1 MRAGMKPLAMSSAA
15 LVSAGLIAGAPA
27 TALNAPLSEHSKVQ
41 MSDAAVQLMANS
53 IANIPLNLYRILRDI
68 PTNQLDGLNAASESL
83 EGSGNWWLYTPT
95 NVLGWD
101 QMDYAKAI
109 GFTKMFTPIPE
120 VAQAQADQINAIM
133 ARNFPMTRSCTGI
146 PGPCADPYYFTAYFS
161 TPLWQA
167 LFGYSYTFGD
177 VFNAVDPTLEMPW
190 SNQTLTYDPFGPG
203 KALWD
208 ALTKDPEQDWQP
220 PEAITWQERKEAN
233 DRFWNAVFNSFNP
246 FVDGTYCLPC
256 QIFVKGAPSSL
267 PVVNIFG
274 NVYTYFDFGQ
284 EFTDQDW
291 SQPHPEL
298 PAAPSLKKL
307 PLFSAEAWQRINA
320 DAKTYFNWVF
330 KGGPKPE
337 PEMEEPHNWPAI
349 PGDSS
354 AESTGTADTALLAS
368 NEVTAE
374 DQAETKQ
381 VAETTPR
388 KKTSL
393 FTLDWGAKKDTEQTP
408 APATPTTPEDDGE
421 STSQPPADTSTTPTT
436 DETEPTDTNTTP
448 TTDAAEQTDTA
459 GSSGDSQQ
467 ESKQT
472 PRKRFADPFKPW
484 GSSKQRGAESKG
496 TVGEKGGDAA
506 DSTKSS
512 ASNDKPA
519 GADKK
524 SSESAKDA
532 A

>member
-15 LVSAGLIAGAPA
+15 LVGAGLIAGAPA
-27 TALNAPLSEHSKVQ
+27 TALNAPLSEHTQVQ
-41 MSDAAVQLMANS
+41 MSDVAVQLMANS
-53 IANIPLNLYRILRDI
+53 IANIPLNFYRILRDI

-161 TPLWQA
+161 TPVWEA

-203 KALWD
+203 KALWE
-208 ALTKDPEQDWQP
+208 ALTKDPDEEWEA

-233 DRFWNAVFNSFNP
+233 DRFWAAVFNSFNP

-274 NVYTYFDFGQ
+274 NVYPFFDFGQ

-337 PEMEEPHNWPAI
+337 PEMEEPHNWPEI
-349 PGDSS
+349 PDT
-354 AESTGTADTALLAS
+354 STTDAAPTPETALLAS
-368 NEVTAE
+368 DELSAE
-374 DQAETKQ
+374 DQGETQQ
-381 VAETTPR
+381 VTETTPR
-388 KKTSL
+388 KRTSL
-393 FTLDWGAKKDTEQTP
+393 FTLDWGAKKDAEEASTP
-408 APATPTTPEDDGE
+408 LVTTPSTTEESEE
-421 STSQPPADTSTTPTT
+421 STSQPPVTT
-436 DETEPTDTNTTP
+436 DTPPKTDDT
-448 TTDAAEQTDTA
+448 EQTGQTETA
-459 GSSGDSQQ
+459 GSGEGSPQESQQ
-467 ESKQT
+467 S

-484 GSSKQRGAESKG
+484 GSSKQRGADRTTESKAPLG
-496 TVGEKGGDAA
+496 QKDAGA
-506 DSTKSS
+506 TSGSAKKSVS
-512 ASNDKPA
+512 DDKPA
-519 GADKK
+519 GADTKP
-524 SSESAKDA
+524 SESKKDA

>member
-15 LVSAGLIAGAPA
+15 LVGAGLIAGAPA
-27 TALNAPLSEHSKVQ
+27 TALDAPLSEHTKVQ
-41 MSDAAVQLMANS
+41 MSDVAVQLMANS
-53 IANIPLNLYRILRDI
+53 IANIPLNLYRILRDV

-161 TPLWQA
+161 TPPWQA

-220 PEAITWQERKEAN
+220 PEAITWQERKEAS

-256 QIFVKGAPSSL
+256 QLFVKGAPSSL

-330 KGGPKPE
+330 KGGPKPV

-349 PGDSS
+349 PDDSS
-354 AESTGTADTALLAS
+354 ADSAKTTDTALLAS
-368 NEVTAE
+368 NEVASE
-374 DQAETKQ
+374 DQGETTQ
-381 VAETTPR
+381 VTETTPR
-388 KKTSL
+388 KRTSL
-393 FTLDWGAKKDTEQTP
+393 FTLDWGAKKE
-408 APATPTTPEDDGE
+408 AEKAPTTPPTDEEE
-421 STSQPPADTSTTPTT
+421 STSQPPVDTDATPTT
-436 DETEPTDTNTTP
+436 GETAQSEQTEQ
-448 TTDAAEQTDTA
+448 TDAA
-459 GSSGDSQQ
+459 GSSDDPQQ
-467 ESKQT
+467 ESTHT

-484 GSSKQRGAESKG
+484 GSSKQRGTESKG
-496 TVGEKGGDAA
+496 SVGEKGSDAT
-506 DSTKSS
+506 DSSQKSV
-512 ASNDKPA
+512 SNDKPA

-524 SSESAKDA
+524 SSESTKDA